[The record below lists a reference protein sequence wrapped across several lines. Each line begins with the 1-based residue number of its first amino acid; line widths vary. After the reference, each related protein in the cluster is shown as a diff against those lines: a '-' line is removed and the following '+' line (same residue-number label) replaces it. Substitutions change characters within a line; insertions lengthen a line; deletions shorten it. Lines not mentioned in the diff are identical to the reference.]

1 MISIDGKFS
10 IDTGDGSHNWEAH
23 GFTEDIRII
32 PGMSDQ
38 EKFLFH
44 VPQGLSK
51 YGVSYP
57 SSME

>member
-44 VPQGLSK
+44 VPQGLS
-51 YGVSYP
+51 
-57 SSME
+57 